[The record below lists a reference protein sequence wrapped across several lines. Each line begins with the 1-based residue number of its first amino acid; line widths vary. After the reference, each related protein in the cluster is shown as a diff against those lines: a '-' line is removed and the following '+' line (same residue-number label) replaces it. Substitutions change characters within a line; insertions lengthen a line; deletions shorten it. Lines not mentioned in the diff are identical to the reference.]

1 MLVLQLNKAD
11 YNTRISEMTKIYFTV
26 SDYNNFTSNT
36 LDTKIAEK
44 KLVN

>member
-1 MLVLQLNKAD
+1 MEK
-11 YNTRISEMTKIYFTV
+11 KYFTV
-26 SDYNNFTSNT
+26 SNYNNFTSNT